1 MENVEPIT
9 DKEIEQIKLD
19 VREKYEKRKKTVYTT
34 ILISTIVLGIVFIS
48 SSIIL
53 LKWHFITLIFSII
66 FINLLIIKITGK
78 YAD

>member
-9 DKEIEQIKLD
+9 EQEIEQIKLD

-53 LKWHFITLIFSII
+53 LKWHFMTLIFSII

>member
-1 MENVEPIT
+1 MEDVEPIT
-9 DKEIEQIKLD
+9 DQEIEQIKLD

>member
-19 VREKYEKRKKTVYTT
+19 VRAKYEKRKKTVYTT

-53 LKWHFITLIFSII
+53 LKWHFMTLIFSII